1 MDASQISGIG
11 GTGANAYVNQAGAA
25 KEATAIETN
34 RQARQQEARL
44 NEKTGPQP
52 LAASGSVGTR
62 IHVTA

>member
-1 MDASQISGIG
+1 LNATQVNGIG
-11 GTGANAYVNQAGAA
+11 GTGASAYVKQASAA
-25 KEATAIETN
+25 GEAATVESN
-34 RQARQQEARL
+34 RQARQQETKL